1 MTDTHKNNENIS
13 KKKKYKSLYRRII
26 TDTLLISIFG
36 CVVVVLVLNNIAG
49 SSLKKLNRSN
59 LEESVPAIMTVIE
72 DEKASLKS
80 TALYAQN
87 NFELLSKSNSLT
99 IDEVNNFVKEF
110 NLYGACYSEKSGTVI
125 ETFGK
130 TTKVLSDAE
139 LQSIRSASS
148 NPKVFVSVKDGE
160 ILFVTSIDFMGN
172 VLTLE
177 MEFSSLSTLEKYA
190 MLMSCVFTVFIDD
203 LRVETTIKDN
213 KGNYLVGT
221 TLNNEEI
228 YKEIYTNKKTYHGD
242 NVINGLDYISVYLPI
257 PNNDNKNAS
266 LFMGISTDHVKTI
279 KKDIST
285 ALIPSVIFIIFE
297 IIFVIMLLFAKLVM
311 KPLGKTGKAFE
322 ILNGQSGVSDLTIR
336 IDSKNNDEIGKI
348 TNEINIF
355 ISSQQDL
362 LGDVKTAN
370 DSLKEIGESLAS
382 SSQQS
387 ASAISQ
393 IMANIESV
401 NHSVEK
407 QTMALQNVQDRL
419 IQNRENVTSLEE
431 LILKQSEGISE
442 SSAEIEEM
450 IGNINSVTQNV
461 GKMSMEYSE
470 LISITEN
477 EKARQ
482 NSVAQQIA
490 EMAQQ
495 SQHLTDANNVIS
507 QIASQTNLLAMN
519 AAIEAAHAGEA
530 GKGFA
535 VVADEIRKL
544 AENSGTQS
552 KAIKQELD
560 QLTNAISEVV
570 NNSALQV
577 KGFENIMT
585 KVSSTDVLVDQINV
599 AMKEQH
605 TASEQV
611 LVALRNIND
620 ASLKVQETSKEM
632 AAGVEAVGE
641 ATQNLT
647 QIADTVSGSMEEM
660 QSGAKEIN
668 YSAQN
673 VSDMAIKTMDNISK
687 MSEVVSKFKLQ

>member
-1 MTDTHKNNENIS
+1 MTEAHKNNENIS

-203 LRVETTIKDN
+203 LRVETTIKDD

-279 KKDIST
+279 KKDISA
-285 ALIPSVIFIIFE
+285 ALVPSVIFIIFE

-431 LILKQSEGISE
+431 LILKQSEGIS
-442 SSAEIEEM
+442 
-450 IGNINSVTQNV
+450 
-461 GKMSMEYSE
+461 
-470 LISITEN
+470 
-477 EKARQ
+477 
-482 NSVAQQIA
+482 
-490 EMAQQ
+490 
-495 SQHLTDANNVIS
+495 
-507 QIASQTNLLAMN
+507 
-519 AAIEAAHAGEA
+519 
-530 GKGFA
+530 
-535 VVADEIRKL
+535 
-544 AENSGTQS
+544 
-552 KAIKQELD
+552 
-560 QLTNAISEVV
+560 
-570 NNSALQV
+570 
-577 KGFENIMT
+577 
-585 KVSSTDVLVDQINV
+585 
-599 AMKEQH
+599 
-605 TASEQV
+605 
-611 LVALRNIND
+611 
-620 ASLKVQETSKEM
+620 
-632 AAGVEAVGE
+632 
-641 ATQNLT
+641 
-647 QIADTVSGSMEEM
+647 
-660 QSGAKEIN
+660 
-668 YSAQN
+668 
-673 VSDMAIKTMDNISK
+673 
-687 MSEVVSKFKLQ
+687 